1 MRAIDARQRRHALL
15 ALSFTQTIVTMSAL
29 ADELMADLDGLSD
42 TGDDYNDD
50 EPEQGGPSNGPKR
63 KATADDGAISEDDEE
78 ENGGEGDGTA
88 GMVLEG
94 GVKPAEELDAEE
106 VQRMDLGSV
115 DDVRTVA
122 RLEGS
127 RRMAEILGVRFFIS
141 GSMLTLTPI
150 LLRKLKS
157 TKPARHR
164 ERPCPCQCTLIPS
177 TTSSSRQ
184 ITSPSTSTTRFLLC
198 TRQFY
203 TFLCGGFPSI
213 DSALCCLLQFIRD
226 HYAPKFPELER
237 LITDPNMYVK
247 AVRKLANDEV
257 RGQTAIAQWVDLYS
271 LAAPP

>member
-1 MRAIDARQRRHALL
+1 
-15 ALSFTQTIVTMSAL
+15 MSAL

-42 TGDDYNDD
+42 AGDDYNDD
-50 EPEQGGPSNGPKR
+50 EPEQGGLSNELKR
-63 KATADDGAISEDDEE
+63 KATADDGAMSEDGEE
-78 ENGGEGDGTA
+78 ENGGEAEGTA

-106 VQRMDLGSV
+106 VQRMELGGV

-127 RRMAEILGVRFFIS
+127 RRMAEILGVRFFVS
-141 GSMLTLTPI
+141 GSTFALTPS

-157 TKPARHR
+157 T
-164 ERPCPCQCTLIPS
+164 RPTRRRQRRCPCRFTLILS

-184 ITSPSTSTTRFLLC
+184 ITSPSTLTMRFLSC

-203 TFLCGGFPSI
+203 ALMCTSSPCI
-213 DSALCCLLQFIRD
+213 DLVLQFIRD
-226 HYAPKFPELER
+226 HYGPKFPELER

-257 RGQTAIAQWVDLYS
+257 HS
-271 LAAPP
+271 